1 MKKKIMGVVF
11 FVVFPA
17 LVFGASPMIE
27 KHIFLPKKAEKKQD
41 NVSDEKL
48 KKSLVFTGVVIS
60 DKGKYAL
67 VKTKARKK
75 GVENKKI
82 YQEGDEISGAV
93 VSQIASNYIVLLND
107 DNEVKIKLF
116 SAGKKRPAA
125 PKVVQQDA
133 IQQAEQAEKAEKT
146 SSGGSAAKPK
156 PVKKQAAPQKTAQ
169 ADDSKAAAPAQQ
181 PSAESADKA
190 GKKASNPFAEALKK
204 ATQKAK
210 RSAGQ
215 APAATNP
222 FLEAIKRARQKQ

>member
-1 MKKKIMGVVF
+1 MKKKIMGIVSV
-11 FVVFPA
+11 VVFPA

-27 KHIFLPKKAEKKQD
+27 KHIFLPKKAEKKQG

-60 DKGKYAL
+60 DKGKYAF

-82 YQEGDEISGAV
+82 YLEGDEISGAV

-107 DNEVKIKLF
+107 GNEVKIKLF

-133 IQQAEQAEKAEKT
+133 IQQAEQAEKT